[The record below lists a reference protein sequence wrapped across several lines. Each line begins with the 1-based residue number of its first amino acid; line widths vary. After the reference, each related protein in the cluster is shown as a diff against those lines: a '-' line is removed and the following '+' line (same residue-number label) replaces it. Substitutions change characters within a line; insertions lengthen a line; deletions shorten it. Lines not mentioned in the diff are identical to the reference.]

1 MTARGDPPSCLLA
14 LTLWLASVT
23 GAAAQT
29 DRIHAPDILPS
40 MTSVA
45 SADRLLDSGAV
56 RASFDLLAAHLTAE
70 PDDFDARWRAARAA
84 VFLGIMAGDA
94 RAGASWYRIGVA
106 QADSALR
113 MRPDDRDAL
122 RWEVASKGR
131 LALQAG
137 AEESVRLATEVWDLD
152 HHLLSLYP
160 DDPLAHDVLGT
171 LNYEVMSLSGLK
183 RMLGR
188 MFMGGALLAAA
199 NWRDALEQH
208 RTAVSLDPGS
218 VLFRVDLANTL
229 VKLGHVDEA
238 VAQFEAAVALPE
250 QLPIDGVFKARA
262 RRRLDQ
268 LRPSRANPPNPER
281 VP

>member
-1 MTARGDPPSCLLA
+1 MMAQDDPRSGLLA
-14 LTLWLASVT
+14 LTLWLALVT
-23 GAAAQT
+23 GATAQT
-29 DRIHAPDILPS
+29 DRIHAPDIRPS

-45 SADRLLDSGAV
+45 SADRLLDSGAM
-56 RASFDLLAAHLTAE
+56 RASFDLLAAHLGAE

-84 VFLGIMAGDA
+84 VFLGITAGDP
-94 RAGASWYRIGVA
+94 RAGVTWYRIGIA

-113 MRPDDRDAL
+113 MRPDDRDGL
-122 RWEVASKGR
+122 RWAVASKGR

-137 AEESVRLATEVWDLD
+137 AEESVRLANEVWDLD
-152 HHLLSLYP
+152 RHLLSLYP

-188 MFMGGALLAAA
+188 MLMGEPLLAAA

-229 VKLGHVDEA
+229 AKLGHVDEA
-238 VAQFEAAVALPE
+238 VAQLQAAVALPE
-250 QLPIDGVFKARA
+250 QLPVDGVFKARA
-262 RRRLDQ
+262 RRRLET
-268 LRPSRANPPNPER
+268 R
-281 VP
+281 